1 MSTSYPQAGTISPPT
16 RRNWLGLVILGL
28 ALAIVIIDTT
38 IVNVTI
44 PSIQKEFGASIRD
57 LEWISASYAL
67 VYAAFIITW
76 GRLADSLGRRLVFV
90 LGLVVFVLGSL
101 LVGVA
106 GNIPWILV
114 GRVAQGFGAAM
125 TSPATLSILAA
136 TFTGKARGIAFGV
149 WGATA
154 GAAGAL
160 GPILG
165 GWLTTNFDWR
175 WAFLVNLPIGVIAII
190 GSFILLDES
199 KGGEAGKGLRL
210 DMVGIVLAALGLA
223 ALVFGLIEGQT
234 YGWWTPKDQFTL
246 GSFAWPEGALAITPV
261 MFALSVVFLGAFVA
275 WDLWLARRGRSP
287 LFDFGLLRY
296 RGFRFGLL
304 TVLIVAL
311 GEFGVIFVFSI
322 YYQSVRGLT
331 AFDTGVALIPLA
343 ITSFIAAPTAGAL
356 SARFGPKV
364 IVTTGMAIEAISIF
378 LLGMVTNV
386 DTPLWQ
392 FAPVFALYGVGVGLA
407 IAQLTN
413 VTLSDI
419 PVQYSGVG
427 SGANNTVRQVGA
439 AIGIAVL
446 GAILTGQITST
457 GKEMLAANTTIPAPI
472 KIGIAQ
478 ALDKGLAGEAYQ
490 TPTGPGGTGG
500 DQQLGAAIK
509 GIFDVAISKG
519 VKDASTVAS
528 IFVLLGAISSLLIP
542 NPRKEEKEVTQ
553 PSQVPANT

>member
-1 MSTSYPQAGTISPPT
+1 MSTSYSQAGTASPPT

-76 GRLADSLGRRLVFV
+76 GRLADGLGRRLVFV
-90 LGLVVFVLGSL
+90 LGLIVFVLGSL
-101 LVGVA
+101 LVGIA
-106 GNIPWILV
+106 GSIPWILV

-125 TSPATLSILAA
+125 TSPATLSLLAA

-199 KGGEAGKGLRL
+199 KGGEAGKGLSL
-210 DMVGIVLAALGLA
+210 DVVGIVLAALGLA

-246 GSFAWPEGALAITPV
+246 GSFAWPEGGLAITPV
-261 MFALSVVFLGAFVA
+261 MFGLSVVFLGAFVA

-322 YYQSVRGLT
+322 YYQSMRGLT

-378 LLGMVTNV
+378 LLGMITNV
-386 DTPLWQ
+386 DTPLWL

-419 PVQYSGVG
+419 PVQFSGVG

-446 GAILTGQITST
+446 GAVLTGQITTT

-490 TPTGPGGTGG
+490 IPAGPGGTGG

-509 GIFDVAISKG
+509 GIFDEAISEG
-519 VKDASTVAS
+519 VKNAATVAS
-528 IFVLLGAISSLLIP
+528 IFVLLGAISSLFIP
-542 NPRKEEKEVTQ
+542 NPRKEEKEVAQT
-553 PSQVPANT
+553 SQVAVNT